1 MAGATLELL
10 LHGNENIDAALQQLI
25 DDIAHPQPAL
35 KEVGEYLD
43 LAHRLRWDAQQ
54 APDGSSW
61 EPLAPA
67 TLARKQQRNQP
78 TDILVQS
85 TFMRDTLRY
94 QLTPF
99 GLLFGTDRIYGASH
113 QFGREEAG
121 IPAREWLGLS
131 DDDGDEVQA
140 ILEAHLRP

>member
-1 MAGATLELL
+1 MAGATLELV
-10 LHGNENIDAALQQLI
+10 LHGNQNIDTALQQLI
-25 DDIAHPQPAL
+25 DHIAHPQPAL
-35 KEVGEYLD
+35 QDIGEYLD

-54 APDGSSW
+54 TPDGSAW
-61 EPLAPA
+61 APLAPA

-113 QFGREEAG
+113 QYGREEAG
-121 IPAREWLGLS
+121 IPARPWLGLS
-131 DDDGDEVQA
+131 SSDRDEVVR
-140 ILEAHLRP
+140 IIEGHIMG